1 MIFSVK
7 SDIWAL
13 FPGMLLVVARVDN
26 VNNTEPNPGL
36 YHELVKTGENTRAN
50 WGYDDLKQ
58 HPFISAWRDN
68 LRRIGVNPGDFPCA
82 IESLCRQV
90 LKGRQLPNINPVV
103 NFYNMLS
110 LRNVV
115 PVGGWSVDADN
126 EIQLRLTAADEPFTA
141 LGKTEP
147 ELVAAG
153 EIAYAAENTLVTR
166 HFVWR
171 QAERAKITPETKNV
185 FLIAE
190 ILPEVGREV
199 AERVEQEFRTEL
211 EGGFNVRVTTAILTE
226 GTSTWNA

>member
-1 MIFSVK
+1 MIFSVS

-13 FPGMLLVVARVDN
+13 FPGMLLVVAKVDKLDN
-26 VNNTEPNPGL
+26 AGPNPLL
-36 YHELVKTGENTRAN
+36 YDELIKTGENTRAN
-50 WGYDDLKQ
+50 WGYDDLKL
-58 HPFISAWRDN
+58 HPFIAAWRDN
-68 LRRIGVNPGDFPCA
+68 LRRVGVNPGDFPCA

-90 LKGRQLPNINPVV
+90 LKGRQLPDINPVV

-110 LRNVV
+110 VRNVV

-126 EIQLRLTAADEPFTA
+126 EIQLRLTEAGEPFTA
-141 LGKTEP
+141 LGKNEP

-153 EIAYAAENTLVTR
+153 EIAYATENRLVTR

-171 QAERAKITPETKNV
+171 QAEHAKITPETKNV

-190 ILPEVGREV
+190 ILAEAGRDI

-211 EGGFNVRVTTAILTE
+211 ESRFNVRATTAILTE
-226 GTSTWNA
+226 GSSDWNA